1 MKNNSNY
8 SHSRRM
14 VLNNLKNCVQKND
27 STDRQEMIVVR
38 APGRANIIGEHTD
51 YNHGFVMPIAIDRD
65 VIVTG
70 TLQKSN
76 VIRLNS
82 LDFEDEVSF
91 HINDIKYENEHT
103 WANYAKGVIKTFMEK
118 GVEIPSG
125 FSASIHGNVPIG
137 AGMSSS
143 AAIEV
148 ATATFLEEAFNLD
161 LTPKNVALWCVEAEN
176 NFVGVNCGIMDQFAA
191 KLSKKDQALFIDCRD
206 QSYQYIPFR
215 INGYKVL
222 LINSKVKRALTS
234 TEYNIRRA
242 ECEKAVSILKSLYP
256 DIESLRDVT
265 INHLKDSKGRLDKR
279 LFKRARHVINE
290 NERVITARK
299 ALEKDDLLKL
309 GHLLV
314 QSHES
319 LHDDYEVSCPELDFL
334 VETALSIKGVLGG
347 RMMGG
352 GFGGSTINI
361 VKEDCLEKIMD
372 EIQSKYKKK
381 FDLTP
386 EFYVCDAADG
396 ANRI

>member
-1 MKNNSNY
+1 
-8 SHSRRM
+8 
-14 VLNNLKNCVQKND
+14 
-27 STDRQEMIVVR
+27 
-38 APGRANIIGEHTD
+38 
-51 YNHGFVMPIAIDRD
+51 
-65 VIVTG
+65 
-70 TLQKSN
+70 
-76 VIRLNS
+76 
-82 LDFEDEVSF
+82 LDFKDEVSF
-91 HINDIKYENEHT
+91 DINDIKYESEHT
-103 WANYAKGVIKTFMEK
+103 WANYAKGVIKTLMEK

-148 ATATFLEEAFNLD
+148 ATATFLEEAFNLS
-161 LTPKNVALWCVEAEN
+161 LHPKDVALWCVEAEN
-176 NFVGVNCGIMDQFAA
+176 DFVGVNCGIMDQFAS
-191 KLSKKDQALFIDCRD
+191 KLSKKDHALFIDCRD
-206 QSYQYIPFR
+206 YSYQYIPFH

-222 LINSKVKRALTS
+222 LINSKVKRALFS

-279 LFKRARHVINE
+279 LFKRARHVISE
-290 NERVITARK
+290 NERVITARL
-299 ALEKDDLLKL
+299 ALENDDLPKL

-319 LHDDYEVSCPELDFL
+319 LRDDYEVSCPELDFL
-334 VETALSIKGVLGG
+334 VDTALSIRGVLGG

-361 VKEDCLEKIMD
+361 VKEDCLENITG
-372 EIQSKYKKK
+372 EIQSNYKKR

-386 EFYVCDAADG
+386 EFYICDAADG
-396 ANRI
+396 AKRI

>member
-1 MKNNSNY
+1 
-8 SHSRRM
+8 M

-27 STDRQEMIVVR
+27 SADQQEIIVVR

-51 YNHGFVMPIAIDRD
+51 YNYGLVMPIAIDRD
-65 VIVTG
+65 VIVAG
-70 TLQKSN
+70 TPQKSN
-76 VIRLNS
+76 IIRLNS
-82 LDFEDEVSF
+82 LDFKDEVSF
-91 HINDIKYENEHT
+91 DINDIKYESEHT
-103 WANYAKGVIKTFMEK
+103 WANYAKGVIKTLMEK

-148 ATATFLEEAFNLD
+148 ATATFLEEAFNLS
-161 LTPKNVALWCVEAEN
+161 LHPKDVALWCVEAEN
-176 NFVGVNCGIMDQFAA
+176 DFVGVNCGIMDQFAS
-191 KLSKKDQALFIDCRD
+191 KLSKKDHALFIDCRD
-206 QSYQYIPFR
+206 YSYQYIPFH

-222 LINSKVKRALTS
+222 LINSKVKRALFS

-299 ALEKDDLLKL
+299 ALEKDDLPKL
-309 GHLLV
+309 GNLLV

-319 LHDDYEVSCPELDFL
+319 LRDDYEVSCPELDFL
-334 VETALSIKGVLGG
+334 VETALSIRGVLGG

-361 VKEDCLEKIMD
+361 VKEDCLENITG
-372 EIQSKYKKK
+372 EIQSNYKKR

-386 EFYVCDAADG
+386 EFYICDAADG
-396 ANRI
+396 AKRI